1 MERCTA
7 HITNTYYIPH
17 VRVSGYSCATNLSSN
32 TAFRGFGAPQ
42 AMFFMESIID
52 HVSRELKI
60 DSNVVRER
68 NFFANGQTTIYNQL
82 ITNFTAKTCWD
93 EVLEKSEYTKM
104 YNEITQFNRYMYTK
118 FTYIYFNM
126 DWSFHWAKLINIFM
140 G

>member
-17 VRVSGYSCATNLSSN
+17 VRVSGYSCATNVSSN

-52 HVSRELKI
+52 HVSRELNM
-60 DSNVVRER
+60 DSNAVREK

-82 ITNFTAKTCWD
+82 ISNFTVNDCWG
-93 EVLEKSEYTKM
+93 EVLEKSEYTKKSI
-104 YNEITQFNRYMYTK
+104 EIVQFNRCLYE
-118 FTYIYFNM
+118 YILYKCI
-126 DWSFHWAKLINIFM
+126 DI
-140 G
+140 